1 MQKQIVSPVRHNASA
16 HRFEL
21 DVDGET
27 VFTEYRLVPGTI
39 IFQHTLTPRAL
50 RGQGLAARVV
60 HAALIH
66 ARAENLKVMPL
77 CWYVGEY
84 IQTHPEF
91 QDLLEPRS

>member
-1 MQKQIVSPVRHNASA
+1 MQKQTVSAVRHNTSA

-27 VFTEYRLVPGTI
+27 VFTEYRLAPGMI
-39 IFQHTLTPRAL
+39 IFHHTLAPRAL

-60 HAALIH
+60 QAALTY
-66 ARAENLKVMPL
+66 ARTENLKVMPM

-84 IQTHPEF
+84 INTHPEF
-91 QDLLEPRS
+91 QELLEPRR